1 MKNSSFDIIR
11 EYHERYPQL
20 CHASNILRKHEDAK
34 EIDRLMQIANKYVI
48 YLEENL
54 KLEGF
59 ADDTIIKRVHLLN
72 DYYNFIH
79 NNNLDNLYSSQGK
92 FRPTILE
99 EFLYLLFKDFVK
111 HYQKKLNA
119 QDQLESGSVKAYSNL
134 YFKAKSFDEF
144 VTNPDMA
151 VNEKDQDFAIYRK
164 FVLSVNGTKT
174 INLQV
179 PAIAIEAKTFI
190 DKTMLDGIIATAE
203 KVKSGNPYSMF
214 VSVTETYDVAFGV
227 DPAYSRIDQIYVLR
241 KTTRKAA
248 WADID
253 AGVVLRMFH
262 EIKAHL
268 ERPWSDVRTRL
279 KQEGVII

>member
-1 MKNSSFDIIR
+1 MKKNSIDIIR
-11 EYHERYPQL
+11 EYRDKHPQL
-20 CHASNILRKHEDAK
+20 CHASNILKKYDDGQK
-34 EIDRLMQIANKYVI
+34 VTQLMQIADKYVV

-54 KLEGF
+54 KLVGF
-59 ADDTIIKRVHLLN
+59 TDVIIKKRVRLLN

-99 EFLYLLFKDFVK
+99 EFLYLLFKDFVG

-119 QDQLESGSVKAYSNL
+119 EEKLESGSVKAYSNL

-144 VTNPDMA
+144 ITNPDMA

-164 FVLSVNGTKT
+164 FVLTVNESKT
-174 INLQV
+174 VNLQV

-253 AGVVLRMFH
+253 ADVVLRMFH

-279 KQEGVII
+279 NQEGVII